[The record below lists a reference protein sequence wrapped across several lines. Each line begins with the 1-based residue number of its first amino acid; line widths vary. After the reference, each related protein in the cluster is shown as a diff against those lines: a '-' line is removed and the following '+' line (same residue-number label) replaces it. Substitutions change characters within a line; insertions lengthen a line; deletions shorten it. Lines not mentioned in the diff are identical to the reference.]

1 MIPTLFII
9 IGWGYQPERIQA
21 GVYFLFYTLFA
32 SLPLLIIIIINFWWG
47 GVEIFFQINFS
58 SISVRGLIGF
68 IFIVLAFLVKI
79 PIFFTHL

>member
-32 SLPLLIIIIINFWWG
+32 SLPLLIIIIINFWRG

-58 SISVRGLIGF
+58 SISVIGLIGF